1 MNISHFSVC
10 EMFDIQEHVIL
21 AMISFETY
29 MVSRNP
35 RPVHPAHPFKDTASF
50 VDCWFAAK

>member
-1 MNISHFSVC
+1 MNISHFFVR

-35 RPVHPAHPFKDTASF
+35 RPVRPAHPFEDTASF
-50 VDCWFAAK
+50 VDC